1 MSPFY
6 IGVFLCK
13 NKISPLYM
21 EGSIEPESTTT
32 TGDSV
37 QSPNLRTFQIITA
50 ETTMMPNVR
59 P

>member
-1 MSPFY
+1 
-6 IGVFLCK
+6 
-13 NKISPLYM
+13 M